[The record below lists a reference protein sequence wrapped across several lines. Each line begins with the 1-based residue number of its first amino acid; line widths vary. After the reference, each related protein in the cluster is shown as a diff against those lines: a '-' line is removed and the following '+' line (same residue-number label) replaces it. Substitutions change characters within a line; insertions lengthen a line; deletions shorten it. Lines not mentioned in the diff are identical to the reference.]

1 MKPSFESAL
10 ILLPKIY
17 RSFEALDQNK
27 SAWENLISQYV
38 AEKK

>member
-17 RSFEALDQNK
+17 RSFEGLDQNK
-27 SAWENLISQYV
+27 NEWENLINKYV
-38 AEKK
+38 PDKK

>member
-1 MKPSFESAL
+1 MKPSFETAL

-27 SAWENLISQYV
+27 SAWENLIEKYV
-38 AEKK
+38 PNKK